1 MSEPRPLL
9 LSAFTMNTVSH
20 LLHGL
25 WTHPESRHRDYAD
38 LGTWVELAR
47 LLDDADFDALF
58 LADVSGVHETY
69 GGNHA
74 QAVTEGVQIPA
85 NDPSTLLPALAAVT
99 RRLGLVFTQSILQE
113 PPFNFAR
120 RVSTLDHLSRGR
132 VGWNIVTSHLPNA
145 ARNLG
150 FDDLPDHDERYVRA
164 EEYTEVAYRLWE
176 ESWADDAVL
185 RDVASGRYADPS
197 KVRKIHHVGRYY
209 RVEGPHLCEPSPQ
222 RSPVLFQAGSS
233 AAGREFAARHAEG
246 VFIDAVTPLGAREQ
260 ITDIRARAA
269 RHGRPADDLLFFV
282 GLSFVV
288 GGTEAEAAAKD
299 AEIRGRLSET
309 AFATQLSS
317 AVDSDIDAIGLDTPV
332 GRIKTNTQQGWL
344 RSVRESAPD
353 RDWTLGEVLAS
364 RMGRRVVG
372 TPEQIVGRLAEWRSA
387 GVDGLNIIAATTP
400 GTYRDF
406 IDAVLPEL
414 RARGLARTEPAPD
427 GLTLRERLFPGRP
440 ARLTSTHPAGRLRLG
455 SSCTAPSLDSPRLR

>member
-1 MSEPRPLL
+1 MPDHLL
-9 LSAFTMNTVSH
+9 FNAFTMSTVSH

-25 WTHPESRHRDYAD
+25 WTHPDSRHRDYAD
-38 LGTWVELAR
+38 LGAWLELAA

-58 LADVSGVHETY
+58 LADVAGVHETY
-69 GGNHA
+69 GGSPA
-74 QAVTEGVQIPA
+74 QAVLEGVQVPA
-85 NDPSTLLPALAAVT
+85 NDPSMLLSALAAST

-132 VGWNIVTSHLPNA
+132 VGWNIVTSHLSNA

-150 FDDLPDHDERYVRA
+150 LDDLPDHDERYARA
-164 EEYTEVAYRLWE
+164 EEYTEVVYRLWE

-185 RDVASGRYADPS
+185 ADPSTGRYADPA
-197 KVRKIHHVGRYY
+197 KVRKINHAGTYY

-233 AAGREFAARHAEG
+233 KAGREFAARHAEG
-246 VFIDAVTPLGAREQ
+246 VFIDAVTPLGAHEQ
-260 ITDIRARAA
+260 IADIRARAG
-269 RHGRPADDLLFFV
+269 RHGRNPDDLLFFA

-288 GGTEAEAAAKD
+288 GGTEAEAAGKD
-299 AEIRGRLSET
+299 AEIRAHLSET
-309 AFATQLSS
+309 AFAAQFSS
-317 AVDSDIDAIGLDTPV
+317 AVGSDVTELGLDTPI
-332 GRIKTNTQQGWL
+332 RLIRTNTQQGWL
-344 RSVRESAPD
+344 TSLRESAPD
-353 RDWTLGEVLAS
+353 QEWTLGTALTA

-372 TPEQIVGRLAEWRSA
+372 TPERIADQLAEWRAA
-387 GVDGLNIIAATTP
+387 GVDGVNVIAATTP

-406 IDAVLPEL
+406 IDGVLPEL
-414 RARGLARTEPAPD
+414 RRRGLARTEPTEE

-440 ARLTSTHPAGRLRLG
+440 ARLTANHPAGRRRLYPHRNHEEKAV
-455 SSCTAPSLDSPRLR
+455 S